1 MSLLKANSVQIGQST
16 TGTNNFTLSVPSSPD
31 GTIKLARGNSG
42 ATTQDI
48 LSVNSSGAVT
58 INNMSNQS
66 FRNRIKN
73 GDCRV
78 DQRNGGASVAWA
90 ANTNGYTIDRWKL
103 TQNGTVASTVQRST
117 VVPTGQGFT
126 NSLLTTI
133 TTAET
138 AVGTGNKTSGY
149 YYMLEG
155 YDTSDFGW
163 GTASAQTITISFW
176 VRSSVVGTYSFSV
189 LNTAWNRS
197 YNSSYTIT
205 TAGAWEKKIFTVPG
219 DTGAT
224 AIDTTN
230 GIALSLVFDLGFSP
244 MYESSTAN
252 AWQGSSSYALS
263 GCTKLSSTVGAT
275 FYLTGLQLEVGTAAT
290 EFERR
295 PYGTELA
302 LCQRYFQKTY
312 DVETAQ
318 ATATNLGMVYV
329 GSTTTG
335 LYGQA
340 GVQYASN
347 MRSIPSIRYWDGAGN
362 ENKCSYIA
370 NNSASTS
377 FVANTNLSAAPY
389 NISTRG
395 FLVGANVVANSAS
408 YIHYTANSEL

>member
-1 MSLLKANSVQIGQST
+1 MSLLKANSVQIGQSAT
-16 TGTNNFTLSVPSSPD
+16 ATQNFTLSVPSSPD

-42 ATTQDI
+42 STTADI
-48 LSVNSSGAVT
+48 LSVSSSGAVT

-73 GDCRV
+73 GDCRI
-78 DQRNGGASVAWA
+78 DQRNAGASVAFA

-103 TQNGTVASTVQRST
+103 TQNGTAASTVQRST

-138 AVGTGNKTSGY
+138 AVGTGNKTCGY

-163 GTASAQTITISFW
+163 GTTSAQTITISFW

-189 LNTAWNRS
+189 MNTAWNRS

-205 TAGAWEKKIFTVPG
+205 TANTWEKKIFTVPG

-224 AIDTTN
+224 SMDTTN
-230 GIALSLVFDLGFSP
+230 GTALSLVFDLGFSP
-244 MYESSTAN
+244 MYESATAN

-275 FYLTGLQLEVGTAAT
+275 FYLTGLQLEVGTSAT

-295 PYGTELA
+295 PFGVELA
-302 LCQRYFQKTY
+302 LCQRYYEKSYLLST
-312 DVETAQ
+312 V
-318 ATATNLGMVYV
+318 V
-329 GSTTTG
+329 GSNSTQGLHQGINATDGNQVTG
-335 LYGQA
+335 LRFMVAKRDAPTVTIWSKTGTVATVSNTSYTNGA
-340 GVQYASN
+340 NPGTWNASDISEFGF
-347 MRSIPSIRYWDGAGN
+347 RCVVGTGGLA
-362 ENKCSYIA
+362 
-370 NNSASTS
+370 
-377 FVANTNLSAAPY
+377 ANTAWNYHFRAE
-389 NISTRG
+389 I
-395 FLVGANVVANSAS
+395 
-408 YIHYTANSEL
+408 EL

>member
-1 MSLLKANSVQIGQST
+1 MSLLKANSVQIGQSST
-16 TGTNNFTLSVPSSPD
+16 ATQNFTLSVPSSPD

-58 INNMSNQS
+58 INNLNNQS

-138 AVGTGNKTSGY
+138 AVGTGNKTGGY

-189 LNTAWNRS
+189 MNTAFNRS

-205 TAGAWEKKIFTVPG
+205 TANTWEKKIFTIPG

-224 AIDTTN
+224 SMDTTN

-275 FYLTGLQLEVGTAAT
+275 FYLTGLQLEVGSTAT
-290 EFERR
+290 DFERR
-295 PYGTELA
+295 PYGIELA
-302 LCQRYFQKTY
+302 LCQRYYEVGNAWLQSSGASPSVGYAQQFSVQKRATPTNSFTNITY
-312 DVETAQ
+312 VS
-318 ATATNLGMVYV
+318 G
-329 GSTTTG
+329 GSALTDYSGSLPSPSGTTSLAFYFVPSGTG
-335 LYGQA
+335 AL
-340 GVQYASN
+340 VRFTWS
-347 MRSIPSIRYWDGAGN
+347 S
-362 ENKCSYIA
+362 
-370 NNSASTS
+370 SA
-377 FVANTNLSAAPY
+377 
-389 NISTRG
+389 
-395 FLVGANVVANSAS
+395 
-408 YIHYTANSEL
+408 EL

>member
-1 MSLLKANSVQIGQST
+1 MPTSIH
-16 TGTNNFTLSVPSSPD
+16 GTNGITFND
-31 GTIKLARGNSG
+31 GS
-42 ATTQDI
+42 TQ
-48 LSVNSSGAVT
+48 NTRPAVG
-58 INNMSNQS
+58 

-73 GDCRV
+73 GDCRL
-78 DQRNGGASVAWA
+78 DQRNAGASVTWA

-138 AVGTGNKTSGY
+138 AVGTGNKTAGY

-189 LNTAWNRS
+189 MNTAFNRS

-205 TAGAWEKKIFTVPG
+205 TANTWEKKIFTIPG

-224 AIDTTN
+224 SMDTTN

-275 FYLTGLQLEVGTAAT
+275 FYLTGLQLEAGSTAT
-290 EFERR
+290 DFERR
-295 PYGTELA
+295 PIGTELA
-302 LCQRYFQKTY
+302 LCQRYYQKTY
-312 DVETAQ
+312 ELGTAPG
-318 ATATNLGMVYV
+318 TVT
-329 GSTTTG
+329 
-335 LYGQA
+335 
-340 GVQYASN
+340 
-347 MRSIPSIRYWDGAGN
+347 
-362 ENKCSYIA
+362 
-370 NNSASTS
+370 
-377 FVANTNLSAAPY
+377 
-389 NISTRG
+389 
-395 FLVGANVVANSAS
+395 LVGAINYITYGTFQDLNDKLQVEMRGIPSTVQIFNPATGTAGEIRNYSNSVNYAATINGGAGKTSSKQTVFRSSVPAS
-408 YIHYTANSEL
+408 GNNELTYHIAASAEL

>member
-1 MSLLKANSVQIGQST
+1 
-16 TGTNNFTLSVPSSPD
+16 
-31 GTIKLARGNSG
+31 
-42 ATTQDI
+42 

-58 INNMSNQS
+58 INNLNNQS

-138 AVGTGNKTSGY
+138 AVGTGNKTGGY

-189 LNTAWNRS
+189 MNTAFNRS

-205 TAGAWEKKIFTVPG
+205 TANTWEKKIFTIPG

-224 AIDTTN
+224 SMDTTN

-302 LCQRYFQKTY
+302 LCQRYYNRQ
-312 DVETAQ
+312 EGTA
-318 ATATNLGMVYV
+318 A
-329 GSTTTG
+329 
-335 LYGQA
+335 
-340 GVQYASN
+340 
-347 MRSIPSIRYWDGAGN
+347 AGN
-362 ENKCSYIA
+362 YVPLCNGYMYSTLQWESVYFFPVEMRASPVFSSSALSTLVLRVTNTALTSLDSY
-370 NNSASTS
+370 NASTKS
-377 FVANTNLSAAPY
+377 TLLYTVNAAAGAAGYAQGLAVKPSSTGFIQFSA
-389 NISTRG
+389 
-395 FLVGANVVANSAS
+395 
-408 YIHYTANSEL
+408 EL